1 MLSRF
6 AALSVSLT
14 WAITRAGNTC
24 QADEEYEMGSA
35 NVNDCLTCQ
44 QGYRFVLQFPGDCTG
59 TCEPVLDNA
68 AHYVSVMRPSFLRS
82 AASLLLARLAPLA
95 DTERAATG
103 RWHEHQQRERR

>member
-1 MLSRF
+1 
-6 AALSVSLT
+6 
-14 WAITRAGNTC
+14 
-24 QADEEYEMGSA
+24 MGSA

-68 AHYVSVMRPSFLRS
+68 AHYVSVMRPSLRS

-95 DTERAATG
+95 DTEACWHRSAA
-103 RWHEHQQRERR
+103 